1 MLIGLTQLVVQL
13 VFGEFAGWDMFQRV
27 RRERI
32 YVKSNMVYRLC
43 NNMVYTFALGSFSKR
58 YALLRV

>member
-1 MLIGLTQLVVQL
+1 MAHTNPPDKLVLDGFVELKMLQY
-13 VFGEFAGWDMFQRV
+13 V

>member
-1 MLIGLTQLVVQL
+1 MHSAWVMVLRRCVEWKNVDS
-13 VFGEFAGWDMFQRV
+13 F